1 MTGVTTKG
9 PLGRKIMAG
18 VGDAAGTLGGQ
29 ALTGGLGGALAGTA
43 LGGAGAFGMTKLYDS
58 VFGGAPSTAVP
69 AVAKAAQAT
78 PGFNITDAMSA
89 VTGAPPVSTGPG
101 PRIAGIGS
109 FSTMRPDGTVVLTV
123 PVTGF
128 PQAVQQATNF
138 NQAMTT
144 QYSGKRT

>member
-1 MTGVTTKG
+1 MATTEG

-18 VGDAAGTLGGQ
+18 IGDAAGTLGGQ
-29 ALTGGLGGALAGTA
+29 ALTGGLGGAVAGTA
-43 LGGAGAFGMTKLYDS
+43 MGAAGSFGMEKLYDS
-58 VFGGAPSTAVP
+58 IFGSSPSTAVP
-69 AVAKAAQAT
+69 AVARAAQST
-78 PGFNITDAMSA
+78 PGFNVADAMSA
-89 VTGAPPVSTGPG
+89 VTGAPPMSPTGMGG

-123 PVTGF
+123 PVAGF